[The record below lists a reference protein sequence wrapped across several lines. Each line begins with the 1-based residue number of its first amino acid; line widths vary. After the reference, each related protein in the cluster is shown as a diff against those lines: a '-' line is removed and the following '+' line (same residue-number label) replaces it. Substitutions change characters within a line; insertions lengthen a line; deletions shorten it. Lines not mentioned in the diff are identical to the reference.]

1 MLCSHFFGP
10 LVPSKNCQKSPLFWN
25 LKREPFITESISSP
39 TVRKNKLVAKKKLTF
54 IHLSSTTKIFLC
66 PWAKLG
72 PRAHHQQ
79 QQQVAGKII
88 MNINIIL
95 WRSHLTWQFLLAKNV
110 MDFEEKRKRKHIYY
124 QKFIIS
130 HFHL

>member
-1 MLCSHFFGP
+1 MGSIIGKTTQLMLCSLFFGP
-10 LVPSKNCQKSPLFWN
+10 LVPSKKLPKSPLFWN
-25 LKREPFITESISSP
+25 LTREPFITESISSP

-66 PWAKLG
+66 PWAKLD
-72 PRAHHQQ
+72 PRTHHQ

-95 WRSHLTWQFLLAKNV
+95 WRSHLT
-110 MDFEEKRKRKHIYY
+110 
-124 QKFIIS
+124 
-130 HFHL
+130 

>member
-10 LVPSKNCQKSPLFWN
+10 FVPSKNCQKSPLFWN

-39 TVRKNKLVAKKKLTF
+39 TVRKKQISGKEKTDFHPPIIDHQN
-54 IHLSSTTKIFLC
+54 FLC

-95 WRSHLTWQFLLAKNV
+95 RRSHLT
-110 MDFEEKRKRKHIYY
+110 
-124 QKFIIS
+124 
-130 HFHL
+130 